1 METQSPFSWWVQQ
14 AQALASR
21 IQPPAWLID
30 EGQQRVVLLINHVLM
45 QEPQACERLRRVAGQ
60 RVEVRWR
67 QFNFCV
73 VFTPAGLIE
82 RPSRFKNRIWFWKS
96 PSPHPGHWRK
106 LWPVGKSPRSTSKAM
121 CNSPPKSTG

>member
-14 AQALASR
+14 AQTIASS

-30 EGQQRVVLLINHVLM
+30 EGQQRAVLLINHVLM

-67 QFNFCV
+67 QFSFCL
-73 VFTPAGLIE
+73 VFTPAGLIGTGIVFGQ
-82 RPSRFKNRIWFWKS
+82 RTKT
-96 PSPHPGHWRK
+96 PHPHRG
-106 LWPVGKSPRSTSKAM
+106 
-121 CNSPPKSTG
+121 

>member
-67 QFNFCV
+67 
-73 VFTPAGLIE
+73 
-82 RPSRFKNRIWFWKS
+82 FKNRIWCWKS
-96 PSPHPGHWRK
+96 PSPHHGHWRK
-106 LWPVGKSPRSTSKAM
+106 LWPVGKNPRSTSKAM